1 MYLKFSFLFLISQF
15 LIPLLRAAEA
25 EMRMELEEHK
35 KLLRVSD
42 HLRKVTGELKAFT
55 EDLKMVTEIFK
66 DGTKK
71 ITQLQEPT
79 DELKSAIEEFK
90 GITPYTQY
98 MAEDFS
104 MHTQMVEQ

>member
-1 MYLKFSFLFLISQF
+1 
-15 LIPLLRAAEA
+15 
-25 EMRMELEEHK
+25 MELEEHK

-42 HLRKVTGELKAFT
+42 HLRKVTGELKAFN

-71 ITQLQEPT
+71 VTQLQKPT
-79 DELKSAIEEFK
+79 DERAFEEFK

-104 MHTQMVEQ
+104 MQTQMVEQ